1 MTPSKARRLLKSILY
16 RQKICQELHEMESQL
31 ISYIQSTNTRYLAGY
46 EISVNDN
53 HLILRKLKPLEW
65 RQLKLALEG
74 TKDD

>member
-1 MTPSKARRLLKSILY
+1 M
-16 RQKICQELHEMESQL
+16 EMQL

-46 EISVNDN
+46 EISVNDE

-74 TKDD
+74 VRDGRA